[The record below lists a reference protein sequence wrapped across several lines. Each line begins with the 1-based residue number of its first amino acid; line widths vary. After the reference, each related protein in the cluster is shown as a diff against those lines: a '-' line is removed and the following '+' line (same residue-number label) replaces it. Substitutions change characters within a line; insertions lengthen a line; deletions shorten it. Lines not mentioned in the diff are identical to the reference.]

1 MKAFLTFTT
10 LLLPSL
16 AMPCSKSYEQ
26 PPDVELAQAYDQSDA
41 VFAAKVLDRVPV
53 DGFLRPT
60 FRSALYVEHV
70 WKSDGLSLASVLSGQ
85 GGGDCSL
92 RLNAGASYVIFAK
105 RLSDPSLEL
114 RLDSVEPAVIPPI
127 PASDEPTEASALRVE
142 RYKLVL
148 SIVEQKS
155 K

>member
-1 MKAFLTFTT
+1 MH
-10 LLLPSL
+10 
-16 AMPCSKSYEQ
+16 
-26 PPDVELAQAYDQSDA
+26 
-41 VFAAKVLDRVPV
+41 
-53 DGFLRPT
+53 
-60 FRSALYVEHV
+60 VEHV
-70 WKSDGLSLASVLSGQ
+70 WKSDGLSLTSVLSGQ

-92 RLNAGASYVIFAK
+92 RLNVGASYVIFAK
-105 RLSDPSLEL
+105 RLSDPSREL

-127 PASDEPTEASALRVE
+127 LASDEPTEASVLKDE